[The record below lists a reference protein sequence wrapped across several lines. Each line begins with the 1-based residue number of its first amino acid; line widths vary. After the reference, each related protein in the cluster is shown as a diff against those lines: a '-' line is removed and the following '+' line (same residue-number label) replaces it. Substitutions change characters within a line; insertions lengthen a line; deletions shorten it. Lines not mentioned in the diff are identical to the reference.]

1 MEKLTLSALRV
12 NAGLTQEQ
20 LAKMI
25 GLSARTLGVYEND
38 PKKLGEAKYST
49 LRKIADICG
58 CKVDNIFLG

>member
-1 MEKLTLSALRV
+1 MDKLTLSALRV

-20 LAKMI
+20 LASKV
-25 GLSARTLGVYEND
+25 GVSSRTISTYEKD
-38 PKKLGEAKYST
+38 LKKLGDAKYST